1 MSTMFLND
9 TQKGFTVGDR
19 VIWSRHPELG
29 VGKIEYIY
37 KDYLVETYRKSAEF
51 ALKISQRTLDK
62 VMKKVGY
69 VLK

>member
-1 MSTMFLND
+1 MMSTMFLND

-37 KDYLVETYRKSAEF
+37 KDYLVEMTFFSDGSRRDGFIWEVKS
-51 ALKISQRTLDK
+51 LYNK
-62 VMKKVGY
+62 
-69 VLK
+69 

>member
-1 MSTMFLND
+1 MMSTMFLND

-37 KDYLVETYRKSAEF
+37 KDYLVEMTFFSYGSRRDGFIWEVKSIYN
-51 ALKISQRTLDK
+51 K
-62 VMKKVGY
+62 
-69 VLK
+69 